1 MTGPIQSTQTANGF
15 NLDMGFE
22 LLDWEPGRTR
32 TRVLITPRQLNS
44 QGIVHGGVYC
54 AFLDFTAGACG
65 VCPDEA
71 ETPDTCMTLSLTTN
85 FLASAREGE
94 LFGTARRTGGGHK
107 LFYAEALIEDAE
119 GRAIASAMGT
129 FKYGPRT
136 GG

>member
-1 MTGPIQSTQTANGF
+1 
-15 NLDMGFE
+15 
-22 LLDWEPGRTR
+22 
-32 TRVLITPRQLNS
+32 
-44 QGIVHGGVYC
+44 
-54 AFLDFTAGACG
+54 
-65 VCPDEA
+65 
-71 ETPDTCMTLSLTTN
+71 MTLSLTTN